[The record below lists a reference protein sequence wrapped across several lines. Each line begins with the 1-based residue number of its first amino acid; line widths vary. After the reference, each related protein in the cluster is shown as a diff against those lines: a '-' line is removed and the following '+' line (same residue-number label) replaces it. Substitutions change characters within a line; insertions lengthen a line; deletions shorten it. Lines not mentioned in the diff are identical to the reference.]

1 MSDSK
6 VTEVII
12 STLTSLE
19 RAAASYW
26 FGPSPPVW
34 FSRRPNSGVYI
45 SPKPFPAFPIF
56 TSATLVHAVAQPR
69 NFGKLLLTHP
79 SSSPAPI
86 RLPSPPDW
94 HVTHHQILLNV
105 PLKYVSVPHTCLH
118 PPVTDMVPVTIPPP
132 SNSSSQS
139 LDSWPES
146 KEQESGPQARTLAL
160 VFGVSVKSTSICSC
174 PGRGAI
180 CKSFLTIPN
189 STLHDPQL
197 LSHIVTLTFP
207 FTKTYSWGFVISNLK
222 PR

>member
-34 FSRRPNSGVYI
+34 FSRRPNSDVYI

-86 RLPSPPDW
+86 RLPSPLDW

-132 SNSSSQS
+132 SNSSHSHWTLGQKAKSRSRAHKQGPWPSCLGCLLSQRAS
-139 LDSWPES
+139 
-146 KEQESGPQARTLAL
+146 AL
-160 VFGVSVKSTSICSC
+160 VLAEELFAKVSSLS
-174 PGRGAI
+174 P
-180 CKSFLTIPN
+180 
-189 STLHDPQL
+189 TLHYMTPSSCHT
-197 LSHIVTLTFP
+197 LSH
-207 FTKTYSWGFVISNLK
+207 
-222 PR
+222 